1 MGRLGSEEVAV
12 VRKAIGEGES
22 ERQNPIQVN
31 GFISTMEFPAIH
43 FPNHV

>member
-1 MGRLGSEEVAV
+1 MERLGSEEVAD
-12 VRKAIGEGES
+12 VRKAIGEGER

-31 GFISTMEFPAIH
+31 GFISATEFPAIH